1 VVTVRVSL
9 VRSGAAG
16 CMRGFLQKRKARSPG
31 CGFVRARLGREGLV
45 AQVWLD
51 YFGRA
56 PGERVYVVHAW
67 VRAFVLPGSCVRCE
81 LGQMGE
87 MARERERGSKQGPR
101 EARIT

>member
-1 VVTVRVSL
+1 
-9 VRSGAAG
+9 
-16 CMRGFLQKRKARSPG
+16 
-31 CGFVRARLGREGLV
+31 VRARLGREGLV

-87 MARERERGSKQGPR
+87 MAREREGASRVLVRLGLRR
-101 EARIT
+101 EKSDTSFFVFFFFAGR